1 MESNISP
8 VTGMGAPVSSAAGG
22 TGLTA
27 LDLSGQRSR
36 RTSERVIGAILFL
49 AGAVSIL
56 TTVGIVVILITE
68 AIRFFLEVPV
78 GDFLFGTRW
87 TATFNRPEYG
97 VLPLVAG
104 TLIIAGIAI
113 AVALPLGLASAV
125 YLSEYA
131 RPRVR
136 EILKPALELLA
147 GVPTIVYG
155 YFALTF
161 ITPAVLKRMLPE
173 IGTLNGLA
181 AGIAVGI
188 LIVPLVASLSE
199 DAMRAVPRSLREG
212 GYALGATKL
221 EVAGRIVLPAAFSG
235 IVAATILAISVAVGE
250 TMIVSLASGARP
262 TSDGNPLDGMQTMT
276 GYIVQVFSGDVS
288 RGTTA
293 YVSLFAV
300 GLLLFVMTL
309 LLNVI
314 SQAVANRFREV
325 YE

>member
-1 MESNISP
+1 MQSNLGPTTSLAGVVVP
-8 VTGMGAPVSSAAGG
+8 GGGAAGDP
-22 TGLTA
+22 
-27 LDLSGQRSR
+27 LDFSGAGR
-36 RTSERVIGAILFL
+36 RRFSEQVIHAVLFLCGAIS
-49 AGAVSIL
+49 VL
-56 TTVGIVVILITE
+56 TTVGVVVVLVSQ
-68 AIRFFLEVPV
+68 AVAFFVEVPV
-78 GDFLFGTRW
+78 VSFLFGTKW
-87 TATFNRPEYG
+87 TALFNNPEFG

-104 TLIIAGIAI
+104 TVIIAGIAM

-131 RPRVR
+131 APRVR
-136 EILKPALELLA
+136 DVLKPALEFLA

-161 ITPAVLKRMLPE
+161 ITPELLKPVLPRIAP
-173 IGTLNGLA
+173 LNGLS
-181 AGIAVGI
+181 AGIAVGV

-221 EVAGRIVLPAAFSG
+221 EVATKVVFPAAFSG
-235 IVAATILAISVAVGE
+235 IVAATILAVSVAIGE
-250 TMIVSLASGARP
+250 TMIVSVASGAKP
-262 TSDGNPLDGMQTMT
+262 TDTGNPLEPMQTMT
-276 GYIVQVFSGDVS
+276 GYIVQVFTGDVVAGS
-288 RGTTA
+288 TQ

-309 LLNVI
+309 ALNVV
-314 SQAVANRFREV
+314 SQLVAARFREA

>member
-1 MESNISP
+1 MASNLSP
-8 VTGMGAPVSSAAGG
+8 VAGLGAQVDSALA
-22 TGLTA
+22 TRTI
-27 LDLSGQRSR
+27 DLSGRRSR
-36 RTSERVIGAILFL
+36 RTSERVIGAVLFL
-49 AGAVSIL
+49 AGGVSIL
-56 TTVGIVVILITE
+56 TTVGIVVILVTE
-68 AIRFFLEVPV
+68 AVRFFLDVPLPS
-78 GDFLFGTRW
+78 FLFGTTW
-87 TATFNRPEYG
+87 TATFNDPEYG

-113 AVALPLGLASAV
+113 AVALPLGMAAAI

-161 ITPAVLKRMLPE
+161 ITPVVLDRVVP
-173 IGTLNGLA
+173 GVDTLNGLA
-181 AGIAVGI
+181 AGVAVGI
-188 LIVPLVASLSE
+188 LIVPLVASLAE

-235 IVAATILAISVAVGE
+235 IVAAVILAISVAIGE
-250 TMIVSLASGARP
+250 TMIVSLASGAKP
-262 TSDGNPLDGMQTMT
+262 TETGDPRDGMQTMT

-293 YVSLFAV
+293 YDSLFAV
-300 GLLLFVMTL
+300 GLLLFVLTL
-309 LLNVI
+309 TLNVI
-314 SQAVANRFREV
+314 SQLVAARFREV